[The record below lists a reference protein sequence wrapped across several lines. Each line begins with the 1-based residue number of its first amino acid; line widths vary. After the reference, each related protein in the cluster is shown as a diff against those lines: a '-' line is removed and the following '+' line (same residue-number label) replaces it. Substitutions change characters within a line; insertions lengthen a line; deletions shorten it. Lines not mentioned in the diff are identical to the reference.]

1 MPLSS
6 GFLAPRLF
14 SDRAR
19 AAKPIP
25 TSAQATS
32 TAPGLATPA
41 SCPVMANTP
50 EPMQELTTMP
60 ISPNRPIPLAFSLMI
75 SLLSRNQLFGFAPG
89 LRLFS
94 RTYRTCL
101 RWRISCLQAQTER
114 RGETDGKLRA
124 ARRFAS
130 CPKGRP
136 IDPAASPMK
145 TISPR
150 ARPACS
156 CSAGRH
162 GRGTARP
169 RGSR

>member
-1 MPLSS
+1 MKPASGPKPSSAYWKMPLSS

-25 TSAQATS
+25 TTAQATS

-41 SCPVMANTP
+41 SWPVMANTP

-75 SLLSRNQLFGFAPG
+75 SLLSRNQSFGFAPG

-94 RTYRTCL
+94 RTYRTCI
-101 RWRISCLQAQTER
+101 RWRIPFTGSNGTQR
-114 RGETDGKLRA
+114 RNRWKQRA

-136 IDPAASPMK
+136 IDPAASLYEND
-145 TISPR
+145 
-150 ARPACS
+150 
-156 CSAGRH
+156 
-162 GRGTARP
+162 
-169 RGSR
+169 